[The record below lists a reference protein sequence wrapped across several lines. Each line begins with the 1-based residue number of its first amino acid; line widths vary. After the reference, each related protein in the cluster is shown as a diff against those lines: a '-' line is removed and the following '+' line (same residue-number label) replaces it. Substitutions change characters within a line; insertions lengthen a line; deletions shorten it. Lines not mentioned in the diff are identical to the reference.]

1 MRRSKAWNCGSS
13 VVRRSG
19 QGACLP
25 PVQFLQLL
33 ALQLYGY
40 DHFGDARV
48 VVEAGVS
55 EAPGRDGAASRER

>member
-1 MRRSKAWNCGSS
+1 MLEFVGLKLGNVGRELGIFRA
-13 VVRRSG
+13 
-19 QGACLP
+19 
-25 PVQFLQLL
+25 QFLQLL